1 MQNLQPGRYMTRNSR
16 VAELQGSAQER
27 EKKRLDGSTAPVRVW
42 TGNLMRADGRT
53 VESAHEWEETLLP
66 NTIAAFVSAGR
77 TEGVSSE
84 FDLIQGPL

>member
-1 MQNLQPGRYMTRNSR
+1 MQNLNPGRYMTKNSR
-16 VAELQGSAQER
+16 IVELQGSAQEQT
-27 EKKRLDGSTAPVRVW
+27 KKRLDGSTAPVKVW
-42 TGNLMRADGRT
+42 KGVLYRADGRT

>member
-27 EKKRLDGSTAPVRVW
+27 EKKRLDGSTAAVRVW